1 MPPKTNKITKSATAR
16 NDGSNSSSDKKDSKS
31 QTNDPRLKSILNL
44 IATQLPLIQ
53 EVIIYYAKAML
64 DKTRALKS
72 RQATLAK
79 FRKTIPNK
87 PNTANG
93 TSTPSSYYYVP
104 KSARVK
110 IYLTY
115 SNVLKNETEI
125 KDLE

>member
-64 DKTRALKS
+64 DKTRAFKS

-87 PNTANG
+87 ITTAKILLLQG
-93 TSTPSSYYYVP
+93 APSISPRVHEL
-104 KSARVK
+104 KSPL
-110 IYLTY
+110 LTQMH
-115 SNVLKNETEI
+115 
-125 KDLE
+125 